1 MQDTRK
7 QPDVLPEDW
16 VETPASGLTEAEAQA
31 RHEAGLGNVMHGG
44 RGKGVGQILR
54 ENLLTL
60 FNGLNLALAVC
71 LALVGSWRNM
81 LFMGVVISNTLIG
94 TVQELRARKT
104 IRKLQVLNAPTAHV
118 LREGRERACRPEE
131 LVQGDLVILRAGD
144 QVVADA
150 VTVSGVG
157 AANEALLTGESDAV
171 GKRRGD
177 WLLSGSYL
185 CEGRITAQLVRV
197 GDDSYAAR
205 LTRSARAIKRPK
217 SALMTDLNKLIRLV
231 SILLVPLGLMLFA
244 KQFFLERALLT
255 DAVPSTVAAMIGMIP
270 EGLVLLV
277 SLAMAAGVVKLGGQG
292 ALVQELYGI
301 ETLARVDTL
310 CLDKTGTITT
320 GGMAVEQL
328 IPIATDEAGLHA
340 ALSRFL
346 GGFDQPSGTLGA
358 LRVCVEP
365 GREAPT
371 MVLPFSSARKKSAAA
386 FADGTTLILG
396 APEYVLGD
404 QAEPQLLEKCRAYAA
419 EGLRVLA
426 LGESGKPLSE
436 TEAPLAERTL
446 GIILLSDCIR
456 PHAEETLRY
465 FREQGV
471 TVKVISGD
479 DPRTA
484 SAIARRV
491 DLPGWDS
498 WVDASTL
505 DDEAL
510 RDACGQ
516 YTVFGRVT
524 PAQKKL
530 LVEAMKQVG
539 HSVAMTGD
547 GVNDIPALKAA
558 DCSIAMAGGADAAK
572 HAAQLTLMQ
581 SDFSALPQVVLE
593 GRRVV
598 NNVTRAASLFLVK
611 TLYSFAVTVL
621 LLFLPAVYPFQPI
634 QLTLISS
641 LTIGIPSFFLA
652 LEPNRER
659 IRGRFLD
666 LVLLRAVPGAAGVT
680 LCAVLAMMLEHQG
693 WAVDVCSTVATLSAG
708 GIGLMVLLGTC
719 LPFTTMRAALW
730 SAMTTGF
737 VTAAMFAAP
746 VFFLMRLNTLQMIV
760 LLCNITL
767 GLTAMLLV
775 RWLMARHLRK
785 AADTAC

>member
-1 MQDTRK
+1 MQDIRK
-7 QPDVLPEDW
+7 IPDALPEDW
-16 VETPASGLTEAEAQA
+16 LETPASGLTEAEAQA
-31 RHEAGLGNVMHGG
+31 RHEAGQGNVMRGG
-44 RGKGVGQILR
+44 RGKTVGQILR

-81 LFMGVVISNTLIG
+81 LFLGVVVSNTLIG

-171 GKRRGD
+171 SKRRGD

-185 CEGRITAQLVRV
+185 CEGRLTAQLVRV
-197 GDDSYAAR
+197 GNDSYAAR

-231 SILLVPLGLMLFA
+231 SILLVPLGLLLFA
-244 KQFFLERALLT
+244 KQFFLEGALLT
-255 DAVPSTVAAMIGMIP
+255 DAVPSAVAAMIGMIP

-277 SLAMAAGVVKLGGQG
+277 SLAMAAGVVKLGRQG

-320 GGMAVEQL
+320 GEMTVERL
-328 IPIATDEAGLHA
+328 IPVATDDAGLRA
-340 ALSRFL
+340 ALARFL

-358 LRVCVEP
+358 LRACVTP
-365 GREAPT
+365 GRETPV

-396 APEYVLGD
+396 APEYVLGEG
-404 QAEPQLLEKCRAYAA
+404 AEGPLLEKCRTYAA
-419 EGLRVLA
+419 EGLRVLI
-426 LGESGKPLSE
+426 LGESGAEL
-436 TEAPLAERTL
+436 TERDAPPAERVL
-446 GIILLSDCIR
+446 GVILMSDCIR

-484 SAIARRV
+484 SSIARRV
-491 DLPGWDS
+491 ELPGWDS
-498 WVDASTL
+498 WVDVSTL
-505 DDEAL
+505 DDAAL
-510 RDACGQ
+510 RDACQ
-516 YTVFGRVT
+516 RYTVFGRVT
-524 PAQKKL
+524 PDRKKL
-530 LVEAMKQVG
+530 LVEALKQAG

-621 LLFLPAVYPFQPI
+621 LL
-634 QLTLISS
+634 
-641 LTIGIPSFFLA
+641 
-652 LEPNRER
+652 
-659 IRGRFLD
+659 
-666 LVLLRAVPGAAGVT
+666 
-680 LCAVLAMMLEHQG
+680 
-693 WAVDVCSTVATLSAG
+693 
-708 GIGLMVLLGTC
+708 
-719 LPFTTMRAALW
+719 
-730 SAMTTGF
+730 
-737 VTAAMFAAP
+737 
-746 VFFLMRLNTLQMIV
+746 
-760 LLCNITL
+760 
-767 GLTAMLLV
+767 
-775 RWLMARHLRK
+775 
-785 AADTAC
+785 

>member
-1 MQDTRK
+1 
-7 QPDVLPEDW
+7 
-16 VETPASGLTEAEAQA
+16 
-31 RHEAGLGNVMHGG
+31 
-44 RGKGVGQILR
+44 
-54 ENLLTL
+54 
-60 FNGLNLALAVC
+60 
-71 LALVGSWRNM
+71 
-81 LFMGVVISNTLIG
+81 
-94 TVQELRARKT
+94 
-104 IRKLQVLNAPTAHV
+104 
-118 LREGRERACRPEE
+118 
-131 LVQGDLVILRAGD
+131 
-144 QVVADA
+144 
-150 VTVSGVG
+150 
-157 AANEALLTGESDAV
+157 
-171 GKRRGD
+171 
-177 WLLSGSYL
+177 
-185 CEGRITAQLVRV
+185 
-197 GDDSYAAR
+197 
-205 LTRSARAIKRPK
+205 
-217 SALMTDLNKLIRLV
+217 
-231 SILLVPLGLMLFA
+231 
-244 KQFFLERALLT
+244 LLT
-255 DAVPSTVAAMIGMIP
+255 DAVPSAVAAMIGMIP

-277 SLAMAAGVVKLGGQG
+277 SLAMAAGVVKLGRQG

-320 GGMAVEQL
+320 GEMTVERM
-328 IPIATDEAGLHA
+328 IPVATDEAGLRA

-358 LRVCVEP
+358 LRACVTP
-365 GREAPT
+365 GKETPV
-371 MVLPFSSARKKSAAA
+371 MVLPFSSTRKKSAAA
-386 FADGTTLILG
+386 FADGRTLILG
-396 APEYVLGD
+396 APEYVLGEGAD
-404 QAEPQLLEKCRAYAA
+404 ARLLAQCRSHAA
-419 EGLRVLA
+419 EGLRVLI
-426 LGESGKPLSE
+426 LGDTGAEL
-436 TEAPLAERTL
+436 TEQDAPPAERVL
-446 GIILLSDCIR
+446 GIILMSDCIR

-491 DLPGWDS
+491 KLPGWDS
-498 WVDASTL
+498 WVDVSTL
-505 DDEAL
+505 EEAAL
-510 RDACGQ
+510 QDACQ
-516 YTVFGRVT
+516 RYTVFGRVT
-524 PAQKKL
+524 PERKKR
-530 LVEAMKQVG
+530 LVEALKQAG
-539 HSVAMTGD
+539 RSVAMTGD

-634 QLTLISS
+634 QLTLISC

-666 LVLLRAVPGAAGVT
+666 MVLLRAVPGAAGVT

-708 GIGLMVLLGTC
+708 GIGLLVLLGTC
-719 LPFTTMRAALW
+719 LPFTPMRAALW

-737 VTAAMFAAP
+737 VMAAVFAAP
-746 VFFLMRLNTLQMIV
+746 VFFLVTLTTPQMAV
-760 LLCNITL
+760 LLCNILL
-767 GLTAMLLV
+767 GLAAMLLA

-785 AADTAC
+785 AADSAC

>member
-60 FNGLNLALAVC
+60 FNGLNLALAAC

-244 KQFFLERALLT
+244 KQFFLEGALLT

-693 WAVDVCSTVATLSAG
+693 WVVDVCSTVATLSAG

>member
-1 MQDTRK
+1 MQDIRK
-7 QPDVLPEDW
+7 LPDALPENW
-16 VETPASGLTEAEAQA
+16 VETPAGGLTEAEAQA
-31 RHEAGLGNVMHGG
+31 RHEAGRGNVMRGD

-118 LREGRERACRPEE
+118 LREGRERTCRPEE

-217 SALMTDLNKLIRLV
+217 STLMTDLNKLIRLV
-231 SILLVPLGLMLFA
+231 SILLVPLGMLLFA
-244 KQFFLERALLT
+244 KLFFLEKTPLT
-255 DAVPSTVAAMIGMIP
+255 DAVPSAVAAMIGMIP

-277 SLAMAAGVVKLGGQG
+277 SLAMAAGVVKLGRQG

-320 GGMAVEQL
+320 GDMTVERL
-328 IPIATDEAGLHA
+328 IPVNTDEAGMRT

-358 LRVCVEP
+358 LRACVEP
-365 GREAPT
+365 GQETPV

-386 FADGTTLILG
+386 FADGITLILG

-404 QAEPQLLEKCRAYAA
+404 QADSQLLEKCRAYAA

-426 LGESGKPLSE
+426 LGESGESLSE
-436 TEAPLAERTL
+436 TEAPLAERVL

-456 PHAEETLRY
+456 PHAAETLRY

-471 TVKVISGD
+471 TVKIISGD

-491 DLPGWDS
+491 ELPGWDS

-505 DDEAL
+505 DDEAMEQ
-510 RDACGQ
+510 ACRQ

-524 PAQKKL
+524 PAQKKR
-530 LVEAMKQVG
+530 LVEMMKKAG

-666 LVLLRAVPGAAGVT
+666 MVLLRAVPGATGVT

-693 WAVDVCSTVATLSAG
+693 WTVDVCSTVATLSAG

-719 LPFTTMRAALW
+719 LPFTPMRAALW

-737 VTAAMFAAP
+737 VMAAVFAAP
-746 VFFLMRLNTLQMIV
+746 VFFLVALNLQQMAV
-760 LLCNITL
+760 LLCNIVL
-767 GLTAMLLV
+767 GLAAMLVV
-775 RWLMARHLRK
+775 RQLMARRLRN
-785 AADTAC
+785 AVDSAC

>member
-7 QPDVLPEDW
+7 QPDALPEDW
-16 VETPASGLTEAEAQA
+16 VETPPSGLTEAEAQA

-118 LREGRERACRPEE
+118 LREGREHACRPEE

-157 AANEALLTGESDAV
+157 ATNEALLTGESDAV

-231 SILLVPLGLMLFA
+231 SILLVPLGLLLFA
-244 KQFFLERALLT
+244 KQFFLEGALLT
-255 DAVPSTVAAMIGMIP
+255 DAVPSAVAAMIGMIP

-277 SLAMAAGVVKLGGQG
+277 SLAMAAGVVKLGRQG

-328 IPIATDEAGLHA
+328 IPVETDEAGLHA

-358 LRVCVEP
+358 LRACVEP
-365 GREAPT
+365 GKEAPV

-436 TEAPLAERTL
+436 TEAPLAERVL
-446 GIILLSDCIR
+446 GVILLSDCIR

-479 DPRTA
+479 DPRTV
-484 SAIARRV
+484 SAITRRV

-510 RDACGQ
+510 RDVCGQ

-530 LVEAMKQVG
+530 LVEAMKQAG

-572 HAAQLTLMQ
+572 HAAQLTLLQ

-666 LVLLRAVPGAAGVT
+666 MVLLRAVPGAAGVT

-708 GIGLMVLLGTC
+708 GIGLLVLLGTC
-719 LPFTTMRAALW
+719 LPFTPMRAALW

-746 VFFLMRLNTLQMIV
+746 VFFLVTLNTLQMIV
-760 LLCNITL
+760 LLCNIAL
-767 GLTAMLLV
+767 GVAAMLLV
-775 RWLMARHLRK
+775 RWLMARRIRK
-785 AADTAC
+785 AVDSAC